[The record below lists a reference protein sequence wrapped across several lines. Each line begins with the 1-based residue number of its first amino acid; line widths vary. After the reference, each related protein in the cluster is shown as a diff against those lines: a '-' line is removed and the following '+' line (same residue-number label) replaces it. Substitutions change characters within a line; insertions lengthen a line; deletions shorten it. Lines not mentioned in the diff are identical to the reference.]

1 MRSFLPSL
9 ALAAAL
15 VACAARPPQNDA
27 ALYNDLGGMPGIQR
41 VIGDMIDRSVVDPR
55 IAWSFDN
62 TNHDRLKRLISQQV
76 CNLSGGPC
84 ARRERG
90 MGPAHRHLG
99 LREAHFNAVVE
110 HLQDSMDA
118 AGTPF
123 RAQLR
128 LLRLLA
134 PMKREIVAG

>member
-1 MRSFLPSL
+1 MRSFLSSL

-76 CNLSGGPC
+76 CSLSAGPGGR
-84 ARRERG
+84 ARRG
-90 MGPAHRHLG
+90 TGPAHRARG
-99 LREAHFNAVVE
+99 LCGA
-110 HLQDSMDA
+110 
-118 AGTPF
+118 
-123 RAQLR
+123 
-128 LLRLLA
+128 
-134 PMKREIVAG
+134 